1 MAQYGFARTIR
12 DMKVGQVVEFPVRKY
27 STVCATVTRFNT
39 EYKAEGRK
47 YKARVVDLSVT
58 VTRLA

>member
-12 DMKVGQVVEFPVRKY
+12 AMKVGQVVEFPVRKY